1 MPVRTES
8 QVTGYVH
15 HTQWSQRLAPIR
27 FGRRLRK
34 RIWRQGLLGAVLE
47 AGYHD
52 MYVVKKVKNKW
63 SQSCFERLMPK
74 SLEH

>member
-47 AGYHD
+47 AGYHN
-52 MYVVKKVKNKW
+52 MYIVKKARAAFKVLWCLGRVCAN
-63 SQSCFERLMPK
+63 
-74 SLEH
+74 